1 MVYTRLFYRIAWVC
15 SEYATRGNSKLGF
28 AAHARCFIQKSKLQL
43 GNCCSN
49 EHFCLVIL
57 SFPPQQHYIYIHIQ
71 KKTGHISYI
80 MANSMIYIYNHIS
93 YIMANSTI
101 YVYIYIIIMC
111 CGEANNKPSPI
122 EVYCWVYSHY
132 DDGNWP
138 PVIVRGSPA
147 LQEGHCLSGV
157 SHVEDEFPL
166 TVGSKNGFD
175 VLTHTVCLCKSMC
188 DMSMYKI

>member
-1 MVYTRLFYRIAWVC
+1 MFYSKIQAAAGKLLFKRTLLFGH
-15 SEYATRGNSKLGF
+15 SKFPTATTL
-28 AAHARCFIQKSKLQL
+28 
-43 GNCCSN
+43 
-49 EHFCLVIL
+49 
-57 SFPPQQHYIYIHIQ
+57 YIYIYTHT
-71 KKTGHISYI
+71 KKKQDIYHISWRTPWY
-80 MANSMIYIYNHIS
+80 IYIYIYIIIYLIS
-93 YIMANSTI
+93 WQTPRFMCIYI
-101 YVYIYIIIMC
+101 IYIIIMC

-147 LQEGHCLSGV
+147 LQEGHCLSGF

-175 VLTHTVCLCKSMC
+175 VLTHTSTCGLDVGIYLNTLLRDVVCPVCLCKSVC